1 MTALLRTGVTAA
13 ILTAFSMTLTAGT
26 AEAAPHRSFLGF
38 DLSGHDDAEIIEVR
52 RGRGADDGAGH
63 DANDDKGGQRGGKG
77 RGADDAPGDD
87 KGGRNGG
94 KGRGR
99 DDGPNHT

>member
-1 MTALLRTGVTAA
+1 MKTFLQTGVKAA
-13 ILTAFSMTLTAGT
+13 ILTAFAMAFGPG
-26 AEAAPHRSFLGF
+26 AAQAAPHLSLTAF
-38 DLSGHDDAEIIEVR
+38 DLSGNGDAQIIQVR

-63 DANDDKGGQRGGKG
+63 DANDDKGGERGGKG

-87 KGGRNGG
+87 KGG